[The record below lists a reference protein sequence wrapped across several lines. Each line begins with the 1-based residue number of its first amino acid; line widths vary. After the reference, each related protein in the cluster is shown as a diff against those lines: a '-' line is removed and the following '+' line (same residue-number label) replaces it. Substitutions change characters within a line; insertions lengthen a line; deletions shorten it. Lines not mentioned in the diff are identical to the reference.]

1 MKSVRKK
8 IGEIKVKENLEKSR
22 LKKKWI
28 KVIRKDMRECG
39 VDEDLDRVKE
49 EI

>member
-1 MKSVRKK
+1 MESARTK
-8 IGEIKVKENLEKSR
+8 IGEIKVKENLEKKG

-39 VDEDLDRVKE
+39 VDEDLDRVKK